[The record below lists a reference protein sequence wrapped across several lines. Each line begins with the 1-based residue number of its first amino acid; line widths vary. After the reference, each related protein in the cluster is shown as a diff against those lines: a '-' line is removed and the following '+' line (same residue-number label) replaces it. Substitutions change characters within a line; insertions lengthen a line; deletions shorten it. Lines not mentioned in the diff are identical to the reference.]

1 MDKYGERVMEEV
13 YDTFANHYK
22 EEDERVQF
30 LTDLIEELQKELIL
44 LERTS

>member
-1 MDKYGERVMEEV
+1 MEEV

-22 EEDERVQF
+22 EEDERIQF